1 MAGAGAS
8 ATVVRETVARDS
20 AWVRVWNRWHLHPWG
35 LIGATIMF
43 ALGLTPSL
51 LPRDWFY
58 QGLVS
63 GLAAG
68 IGYGLGTGLH
78 AVWVRWL
85 RDRLGPRLNRH
96 LEELSDRTRAVLEIA
111 LIVVSLLWLVGM
123 VIFSLRW
130 QRGIAELT
138 GARAL
143 GLWEY
148 LLVLP
153 VGGVVFL
160 AVVLLGRGLRL
171 LARWLSNRVPNRLTP
186 SIRGVIAWLAVAV
199 ALVFVVEQ
207 AIPGTLVRIGER
219 VFSARY
225 ADPEE
230 GTVPPTI
237 PERSA
242 SPGSHVDWDGVG
254 TYGARFLNQGLHAD
268 QLSELT
274 GRPAEEPIRLYA
286 GIGNEPTDAGRAGLI
301 IDELERTDATERE
314 AMLVVVTT
322 GTGWVN
328 PQTAQAFE
336 LLYGGDTAVVAA
348 QYSAMPSP
356 LHFLAGGEEVRGAG
370 REFVTPIV
378 DWWNALPEEDRPKL
392 YLYGESLGST
402 GIEAAFSGMRD
413 IANSVDGILLT
424 GPPRFNP
431 LHTQFTERRDLGT
444 PAVAPEYSGGL
455 VVRFAAH
462 TEQIRSWAG
471 EPAEAWG
478 PTRMLYVQHPSDPVA
493 WWTPQLILR
502 EPDWLEEPAG
512 HDRLPAM
519 QWLPFI
525 TFLQVSADLPVSQN
539 VPDGHGHNY
548 GDAMLDGF
556 AAIAGP
562 GRFTVADV
570 DRLEPLLEE
579 ALGMAGNSEF
589 G

>member
-1 MAGAGAS
+1 MTGAG
-8 ATVVRETVARDS
+8 ES
-20 AWVRVWNRWHLHPWG
+20 AWIRLWNRWHLHPWG

-68 IGYGLGTGLH
+68 IGYGLGRVTHL
-78 AVWVRWL
+78 VWARWL
-85 RDRLGPRLNRH
+85 HERFGPRLRH
-96 LEELSDRTRAVLEIA
+96 RLDELSDRARAMLELA
-111 LIVVSLLWLVGM
+111 LTGVSLLWLVGM
-123 VIFSLRW
+123 VAASLRW

-138 GARAL
+138 GARAES
-143 GLWEY
+143 LWEY
-148 LLVLP
+148 LLVIP
-153 VGGVVFL
+153 VGAVVFL
-160 AVVLLGRGLRL
+160 AMLLLGRGLRW
-171 LARWLSNRVPNRLTP
+171 LARWLSDRVPNRLRP
-186 SIRGVIAWLAVAV
+186 SVRGVIAWLAVTVAV
-199 ALVFVVEQ
+199 VFLVEQ
-207 AIPGTLVRIGER
+207 AIPGTIVRVGER
-219 VFSARY
+219 VFSTRY
-225 ADPEE
+225 ATPEG
-230 GTVPPTI
+230 GTTPPTN

-254 TYGARFLNQGLHAD
+254 TYGSRFLNQGLDAD
-268 QLSELT
+268 ELTGLT
-274 GRPAEEPIRLYA
+274 GRPAREPIRLYA
-286 GIGNEPTDAGRAGLI
+286 GIGNEPTHEDRAALI

-314 AMLVVVTT
+314 ALLLVVTT

-336 LLYGGDTAVVAA
+336 LLYDGDTAVVAA

-370 REFVTPIV
+370 REFVTPLV
-378 DWWNALPEEDRPKL
+378 DWWNALPEDERPKL

-431 LHTQFTERRDLGT
+431 LHTQFTERRDLGST
-444 PAVAPEYSGGL
+444 AVAPEYSGGL
-455 VVRFAAH
+455 VVRFANH
-462 TEQIRSWAG
+462 VEHIRSWAG
-471 EPAEAWG
+471 ESPEDWG
-478 PTRMLYVQHPSDPVA
+478 PTRMLYVQRPSDPVV
-493 WWTPQLILR
+493 WWTPRLILR
-502 EPDWLEEPAG
+502 EPAWLAEPAG

-548 GDAMLDGF
+548 GDVMLDGF

-562 GRFTVADV
+562 GRFTTADV
-570 DRLEPLLEE
+570 DRIEPLLEE
-579 ALGMAGNSEF
+579 ALELSDDRRWD
-589 G
+589 

>member
-1 MAGAGAS
+1 MAGAGVA
-8 ATVVRETVARDS
+8 ETGTHDS
-20 AWVRVWNRWHLHPWG
+20 AWVRLWRRWHLQSWG

-68 IGYGLGTGLH
+68 IGYGLGAGLH
-78 AVWVRWL
+78 VVWVRWL
-85 RDRLGPRLNRH
+85 HPRVEPRLRH
-96 LEELSDRTRAVLEIA
+96 RLEELSERTRAVLEIA
-111 LIVVSLLWLVGM
+111 LITVSLLWLVAM
-123 VIFSLRW
+123 VILSLRW

-138 GARAL
+138 GARPQS
-143 GLWEY
+143 LWEY

-153 VGGVVFL
+153 VGLVVFL
-160 AVVLLGRGLRL
+160 LMVLFGRGLRL
-171 LARWLSNRVPNRLTP
+171 LARWLSNRVPNRLRP
-186 SIRGVIAWLAVAV
+186 SVRGVIAWLAVVV
-199 ALVFVVEQ
+199 AIVFIVEQ
-207 AIPGTLVRIGER
+207 AIPGTAVRVGER

-225 ADPEE
+225 ASPEE
-230 GTVPPTI
+230 GTAPPQI

-242 SPGSHVDWDGVG
+242 SPDSHVDWDGVG
-254 TYGARFLNQGLHAD
+254 TYGSRFLNQGLDAEG
-268 QLSELT
+268 LSELT
-274 GRPAEEPIRLYA
+274 GRPAREPIRLYA
-286 GIGNEPTDAGRAGLI
+286 GIGNEPTDAGRAELI
-301 IDELERTDATERE
+301 IDELERSDATERE

-328 PQTAQAFE
+328 PKTAQAFE
-336 LLYGGDTAVVAA
+336 LLYDGDSAVVAA

-370 REFVTPIV
+370 RDFVTPIV
-378 DWWNALPEEDRPKL
+378 DWWNTLPEEERPRL

-424 GPPRFNP
+424 GPPRFNS
-431 LHTQFTERRDLGT
+431 LRVQFTERRDPGT
-444 PAVAPEYSGGL
+444 TAVSPEYSGGL
-455 VVRFAAH
+455 VVRFANHAD
-462 TEQIRSWAG
+462 QIRSWAG
-471 EPAEAWG
+471 EPAESWG
-478 PTRMLYVQHPSDPVA
+478 PTRMLYVQRPSDPVA

-502 EPDWLEEPAG
+502 QPDWLEEPAG

-519 QWLPFI
+519 QWLPFV

-548 GDAMLDGF
+548 GDVLLDGF

-562 GRFTVADV
+562 GRFTPGQVAE
-570 DRLEPLLEE
+570 LKPLLEE
-579 ALGMAGNSEF
+579 SLGMARNSDFE
-589 G
+589 